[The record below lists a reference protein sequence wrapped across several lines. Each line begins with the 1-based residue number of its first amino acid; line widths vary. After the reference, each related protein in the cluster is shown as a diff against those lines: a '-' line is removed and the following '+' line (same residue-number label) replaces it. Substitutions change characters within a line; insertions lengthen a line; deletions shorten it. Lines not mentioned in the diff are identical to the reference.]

1 MDKRTWM
8 GLIVHEIKD
17 QLESEFEV
25 CDGPGA
31 IVTCV
36 GGGGLAIGK
45 LSTVESR
52 VLMLILCPSYFIIT
66 VPENLHN
73 ISRTFNGNGGC
84 KMEFKSSACHNGN

>member
-8 GLIVHEIKD
+8 GPIVHEIKD

-45 LSTVESR
+45 YRRVSSSKVRYLFKNKLFAKSTRLCKDLNLVQTHKCT
-52 VLMLILCPSYFIIT
+52 LLIMGLHIFEIKLC
-66 VPENLHN
+66 
-73 ISRTFNGNGGC
+73 
-84 KMEFKSSACHNGN
+84 

>member
-36 GGGGLAIGK
+36 GGGGLAIGM
-45 LSTVESR
+45 SD
-52 VLMLILCPSYFIIT
+52 
-66 VPENLHN
+66 
-73 ISRTFNGNGGC
+73 
-84 KMEFKSSACHNGN
+84 

>member
-45 LSTVESR
+45 YRR
-52 VLMLILCPSYFIIT
+52 VA
-66 VPENLHN
+66 
-73 ISRTFNGNGGC
+73 
-84 KMEFKSSACHNGN
+84 SSNARY

>member
-1 MDKRTWM
+1 MYKRTWI

-45 LSTVESR
+45 YCR
-52 VLMLILCPSYFIIT
+52 VASSNARYLFKNKLFAQNTPLCKDLNLVQTHKCSLLIMG
-66 VPENLHN
+66 LH
-73 ISRTFNGNGGC
+73 IFETKLF
-84 KMEFKSSACHNGN
+84 

>member
-1 MDKRTWM
+1 MVRTLDKGTWM

-45 LSTVESR
+45 VAFIYIPYF
-52 VLMLILCPSYFIIT
+52 LIQFPPFDNFLT
-66 VPENLHN
+66 
-73 ISRTFNGNGGC
+73 
-84 KMEFKSSACHNGN
+84 

>member
-1 MDKRTWM
+1 MDQITWT

-45 LSTVESR
+45 VAFILGTARELNYRKIASTNAR
-52 VLMLILCPSYFIIT
+52 Y
-66 VPENLHN
+66 
-73 ISRTFNGNGGC
+73 
-84 KMEFKSSACHNGN
+84 

>member
-1 MDKRTWM
+1 MDKRTWT
-8 GLIVHEIKD
+8 GFIVHEIKD

-45 LSTVESR
+45 GA
-52 VLMLILCPSYFIIT
+52 FIYRKGSFIND
-66 VPENLHN
+66 V
-73 ISRTFNGNGGC
+73 RF
-84 KMEFKSSACHNGN
+84 